1 MSGENRRLSLP
12 IAVHGSKPECLT
24 EIFSDEVNLAVW
36 ERELSGGSVSFA
48 YRFSREAGAFE
59 RFVGIE
65 AGDSVEQ
72 ILPAWAQALPGAEL
86 WLADVNEVVEMFSC
100 LFEPTAIGVRLHVL
114 PDTMCP
120 RFHTDR
126 VPVRLLVTYAGRGTE
141 WLPENQVTRGKP
153 SAPLPDQAVNN
164 TNIEVMPTG
173 AVSLLKG
180 EAWIGNEG
188 RGLVH
193 RSPAPGACPRL
204 VLGLDWLS

>member
-1 MSGENRRLSLP
+1 MSGENNCLSLP
-12 IAVHGSKPECLT
+12 IEVHGGIPECLT

-36 ERELSGGSVSFA
+36 ERSLPNESINFA
-48 YRFSREAGAFE
+48 HNFSREAGVFE
-59 RFVGIE
+59 RFVSIE

-72 ILPAWAQALPGAEL
+72 ILPAWAQALPGAKT
-86 WLADVNEVVEMFSC
+86 WLADVNEMVEMFGC
-100 LFEPTAIGVRLHVL
+100 LFEPAAIGVRLHVL

-153 SAPLPDQAVNN
+153 SGALPDQAVRN
-164 TNIEVMPTG
+164 TDIRAMPTG
-173 AVSLLKG
+173 SVCLLKG
-180 EAWIGNEG
+180 ESWIGNEG

-193 RSPAPGACPRL
+193 RSPAPGSSPRL